1 MIPRGSE
8 MAKKKNKGMKPKR
21 DNKKRTPMVLVENT
35 YKTGKKG
42 RK

>member
-1 MIPRGSE
+1 

-21 DNKKRTPMVLVENT
+21 DKKNRTPMVLVENT
-35 YKTGKKG
+35 YKSDKKG